1 MMNLSSRL
9 KELRDLKNR
18 IVLITG
24 ASSGIG
30 QATAFE
36 VARRGAIVVLVA
48 RNELKL
54 NQVAQQCMLY
64 SGRPAFAF
72 ALDVADADAIDK
84 TLTKIRHEV
93 GAVDVVIN
101 AAGFGD
107 MEPAVD
113 TDPEVTE
120 RMFSVNVLGLIY
132 ITRQLAGEM
141 IDKHYGAI
149 INIASVAAKIPTPKA
164 AVYTA
169 TKTAVL
175 GYSDVLRQELRPFGI
190 QVTTVNPGP
199 VATNF
204 FNVADQDGDY
214 LARVANFTVTPQ
226 LVAERLVDTIGYH
239 VREITV
245 PRYFAA
251 AAVAYHL
258 FPTMGDFVI
267 DQLFKS
273 RTPKHVELSNGDQ
286 SDDENGAEDNSAADT
301 DDPTEAPE

>member
-1 MMNLSSRL
+1 MMNLSSQL
-9 KELRDLKNR
+9 KELRNLKNR

-30 QATAFE
+30 QAAAFE
-36 VARRGAIVVLVA
+36 VARKGAIVVLIA

-64 SGRPAFAF
+64 SGRPAYAF
-72 ALDVADADAIDK
+72 SADLGQASAIDE
-84 TLTKIRHEV
+84 TLTKINHEV

-107 MEPAVD
+107 MEAAVD
-113 TDPEVTE
+113 TDQDVTDQ
-120 RMFSVNVLGLIY
+120 MFRVNVLGLIY
-132 ITRQLAGEM
+132 ITRRLASSM

-149 INIASVAAKIPTPKA
+149 INVASVAAMIPTPNS

-169 TKTAVL
+169 TKTAVV

-204 FNVADQDGDY
+204 FNVADQSGNY
-214 LARVANFTVTPQ
+214 LAKVANFTVTPQ
-226 LVAERLVDTIGYH
+226 LVAQRLVDTIGYH
-239 VREITV
+239 VRTITV
-245 PRYFAA
+245 PRYFSALA
-251 AAVAYHL
+251 KTYHVW
-258 FPTMGDFVI
+258 PDAGDFVI
-267 DQLFKS
+267 EQLFKDRGRHQQAAAS
-273 RTPKHVELSNGDQ
+273 TD
-286 SDDENGAEDNSAADT
+286 AEDPS
-301 DDPTEAPE
+301 

>member
-30 QATAFE
+30 QAAAFE

-72 ALDVADADAIDK
+72 ALDVANPAAIDK
-84 TLTKIRHEV
+84 TLSQVRHEV

-113 TDPEVTE
+113 TDPEITG
-120 RMFSVNVLGLIY
+120 RMFRVNVLGLIY
-132 ITRQLAGEM
+132 ITRQLASDM

-169 TKTAVL
+169 TKTAVV

-204 FNVADQDGDY
+204 FNIADQDGDY
-214 LARVANFTVTPQ
+214 LSKVANFTVTPQ

-251 AAVAYHL
+251 ASVAYHL
-258 FPTMGDFVI
+258 FPTVGDFVI
-267 DQLFKS
+267 EQLFKPHA
-273 RTPKHVELSNGDQ
+273 PKRMQL
-286 SDDENGAEDNSAADT
+286 SAASDEPSTDT
-301 DDPTEAPE
+301 ETDPTEAPE

>member
-1 MMNLSSRL
+1 MMNLSSQL
-9 KELRDLKNR
+9 KELRNLKNR

-30 QATAFE
+30 QAAAFE
-36 VARRGAIVVLVA
+36 VARKGAIVVLVA

-64 SGRPAFAF
+64 SGRPAYAF
-72 ALDVADADAIDK
+72 PVDLGQVGAIDD
-84 TLTKIRHEV
+84 TLTKINHEV

-107 MEPAVD
+107 MESAVD
-113 TDPEVTE
+113 TDPAVTDQ
-120 RMFSVNVLGLIY
+120 MFRVNVLGLIY
-132 ITRQLAGEM
+132 ITRRLASAM

-149 INIASVAAKIPTPKA
+149 INVASVAAKIPTPNS

-169 TKTAVL
+169 TKTAVV

-204 FNVADQDGDY
+204 FNVADQSGNY
-214 LARVANFTVTPQ
+214 LAKVANFTVTPQ

-245 PRYFAA
+245 PRYFSALSK
-251 AAVAYHL
+251 VYHIW
-258 FPTMGDFVI
+258 PDGGDFVI
-267 DQLFKS
+267 EQLFKD
-273 RTPKHVELSNGDQ
+273 RGKHQQAS
-286 SDDENGAEDNSAADT
+286 AEDPS
-301 DDPTEAPE
+301 